1 MNTRPRQ
8 RHLVLLAVAA
18 SLAMSGSAKA
28 GDVVDANDLAHF
40 GRNQSQPSLLP
51 SSIPATAPP
60 SAVVVRVDGGFDWVD
75 AGVGAA
81 GSFGFAL
88 ALAGAASAVR
98 RYRAD
103 AAAAPVHSLAKEV

>member
-1 MNTRPRQ
+1 V
-8 RHLVLLAVAA
+8 VLLAVAA
-18 SLAMSGSAKA
+18 ALAMSGSAQA
-28 GDVVDANDLAHF
+28 GDVDANDLAHF

-51 SSIPATAPP
+51 GSISTTAPS

-81 GSFGFAL
+81 GSLGFAL

-103 AAAAPVHSLAKEV
+103 AAAAPEHSLAREL